1 MNGPCCRCGRPAH
14 HAHHIVGRALDPAT
28 VPLCRG
34 CHGGPD
40 GVHARLRGLGY
51 DRPADGL
58 AGLGGLAPV
67 ELGLRRLAVYL
78 DFLGLPEVADCLGR
92 LADQLTHVALPSAG
106 FPAPVA
112 GGPAVGKSPTPKSRP

>member
-1 MNGPCCRCGRPAH
+1 
-14 HAHHIVGRALDPAT
+14 
-28 VPLCRG
+28 
-34 CHGGPD
+34 
-40 GVHARLRGLGY
+40 
-51 DRPADGL
+51 
-58 AGLGGLAPV
+58 
-67 ELGLRRLAVYL
+67 VYL